1 MVPKALA
8 GTLAPKTADAAP
20 NPSVVRGCPP
30 APKIVSTSTKA
41 LVGKALGLNKVLL
54 MATPAHA
61 PR

>member
-8 GTLAPKTADAAP
+8 DTLAPKTADAAP
-20 NPSVVRGCPP
+20 KPSAVRGLPP

-41 LVGKALGLNKVLL
+41 LVGRVFGLNKVLL
-54 MATPAHA
+54 VAAPAHV